1 MSASIG
7 QSIEAVCKEKG
18 IDRDVVI
25 EAVKEAVRAAARKQF
40 KSGEE
45 IQVEWSPETGL
56 EIFASKVVVET
67 VENEGRELSLGEA
80 RELAGDEV
88 EIGDELQ
95 LPLPVEDMGR
105 IAAQTAK
112 QILFQKVRDAERAN
126 IYEQYIDKVGDLV
139 NGYVKRFE
147 RGDIIVDLGTVE
159 ALLPRN
165 QQSRGE
171 TWNQGE
177 RIRVVIDDVSKESK
191 GPQVIVSRTSPEIL
205 KRLFEMEVPE
215 IYDGTVVIKS
225 AVREPGERAKIAV
238 ASTERDV
245 DPVGACVGMKGS
257 RVQAIIRELRGE
269 KIDIIEWSDEPSVF
283 AANALSPAKVNQVRI
298 TDIEHRQM
306 EVIVNEDQLSL
317 AIGKRG
323 QNVRLATKLVG
334 WNIDIRSEEELKREV
349 AAQMGAMIASGESVP
364 LERLEGM
371 NPAMVSTLADHGID
385 DIESLA
391 NATVDD
397 IADFLDVSIDQAE
410 ALIGAAQTVV
420 ESARVAAESEGAE
433 GEEAQSEETGEAG
446 AASEQTP
453 ASAEAGVT
461 ESSVDAVAAAGG
473 AGTGGEEPP
482 GVEGERP
489 AAGPEGE
496 TGFESEEGRTVEQ
509 HAASFEAD
517 PNADAGE
524 VEPSEAMIAEGYDEA
539 VETQPPFMAEDLSPD
554 NLLAKDAA
562 EPVAA
567 TEVEQMS
574 ADELLLQGAGRD
586 LRPDTITP
594 APDIFSA
601 EAAVIQNHGAY
612 TEEERPSTLDA
623 ETSGV
628 AGATVREGEEADEE
642 SLVAPAALDE
652 TEEGETE
659 VASPVADLGGEASA
673 PEVQVSSAPT
683 PAGRGEPTPVE
694 NVAEDEAE
702 DASGN
707 VE

>member
-7 QSIEAVCKEKG
+7 QSIDAVCKEKG
-18 IDRDVVI
+18 IDREVVI
-25 EAVKEAVRAAARKQF
+25 EAIKEAVRAAARKQF

-45 IQVEWSPETGL
+45 VQVEWAPESGL
-56 EIFASKVVVET
+56 EVFASKVVVEA
-67 VENEGRELSLGEA
+67 VENPGRELSLEEA

-88 EIGDELQ
+88 EVGDELQ
-95 LPLPVEDMGR
+95 LPLPVEEMGR

-112 QILFQKVRDAERAN
+112 QILFQKVRDAERQN
-126 IYEQYIDKVGDLV
+126 IYEQYIDKVGDIV

-159 ALLPRN
+159 AILPRKE
-165 QQSRGE
+165 QSRGE
-171 TWNQGE
+171 QWNQGE
-177 RIRVVIDDVSKESK
+177 RIRVVIEDVSKESK
-191 GPQVIVSRTSPEIL
+191 GPQVMVSRTSSELL

-298 TDIEHRQM
+298 TDIERRQM

-349 AAQMGAMIASGESVP
+349 AAQMGAMIASGEAVP
-364 LERLEGM
+364 LEKLEGM
-371 NPAMVSTLADHGID
+371 NPAMVATLADHGVS

-397 IADFLDVSIDQAE
+397 IAEFLDVSIDQAE
-410 ALIGAAQTVV
+410 ALIGAAQAVV
-420 ESARVAAESEGAE
+420 ESARAAAESESAE
-433 GEEAQSEETGEAG
+433 GEAAEGAPAEAG
-446 AASEQTP
+446 ATAETAQAAPVESPATEEANAS
-453 ASAEAGVT
+453 
-461 ESSVDAVAAAGG
+461 
-473 AGTGGEEPP
+473 
-482 GVEGERP
+482 
-489 AAGPEGE
+489 AAGPPEGE
-496 TGFESEEGRTVEQ
+496 MAEEGGEGRTVEQ
-509 HAASFEAD
+509 HAASVEAD
-517 PNADAGE
+517 PNAEVGE

-539 VETQPPFMAEDLSPD
+539 VETRPPFLAEDLSPD
-554 NLLAKDAA
+554 NILAQDAA
-562 EPVAA
+562 EPVAL
-567 TEVEQMS
+567 TEAEQMS
-574 ADELLLQGAGRD
+574 PDELLLQGAGRD

-594 APDIFSA
+594 APDIFST
-601 EAAVIQNHGAY
+601 EAAVIQNTGAFV
-612 TEEERPSTLDA
+612 EEERPSTLDVVSA
-623 ETSGV
+623 SVE
-628 AGATVREGEEADEE
+628 GATVRESGEEYED
-642 SLVAPAALDE
+642 SPI
-652 TEEGETE
+652 
-659 VASPVADLGGEASA
+659 SPVADLGGEASA
-673 PEVQVSSAPT
+673 PEIQVSSEPTARSEGT
-683 PAGRGEPTPVE
+683 PAPVE
-694 NVAEDEAE
+694 NVADHEAE
-702 DASGN
+702 DASSN
-707 VE
+707 E

>member
-7 QSIEAVCKEKG
+7 QSIDAVCKEKG
-18 IDRDVVI
+18 IDREVVI

-45 IQVEWSPETGL
+45 IQVEWAPETGL

-67 VENEGRELSLGEA
+67 VENPGRELSLDEA
-80 RELAGDEV
+80 KELAGDEV
-88 EIGDELQ
+88 EVGDELQ

-159 ALLPRN
+159 SVLTRSG
-165 QQSRGE
+165 QSRGE
-171 TWNQGE
+171 QWNQGE
-177 RIRVVIDDVSKESK
+177 RVRVVIDDVSKESK
-191 GPQVIVSRTSPEIL
+191 GPQVVVSRTSPELL

-364 LERLEGM
+364 LERLQGM
-371 NPAMVSTLADHGID
+371 NPTMVSTLADHGVG
-385 DIESLA
+385 DIEGLA

-397 IADFLDVSIDQAE
+397 IAEFLDVSIDQAE
-410 ALIGAAQTVV
+410 ALIGAAAAVV
-420 ESARVAAESEGAE
+420 ESAR
-433 GEEAQSEETGEAG
+433 
-446 AASEQTP
+446 
-453 ASAEAGVT
+453 ASAEA
-461 ESSVDAVAAAGG
+461 EAAEGE
-473 AGTGGEEPP
+473 GGEESPETAEAST
-482 GVEGERP
+482 EGE
-489 AAGPEGE
+489 AVEESGEGQ
-496 TGFESEEGRTVEQ
+496 TIEQ
-509 HAASFEAD
+509 HAVSVEAD
-517 PNADAGE
+517 PDAE
-524 VEPSEAMIAEGYDEA
+524 QRDVEPSEASIAEGYDEA
-539 VETQPPFMAEDLSPD
+539 ARTRPPFLAEDLSPD
-554 NLLAKDAA
+554 NILAKESAD
-562 EPVAA
+562 PVAM

-574 ADELLLQGAGRD
+574 ADELILQGAGRD

-594 APDIFSA
+594 APDIFST
-601 EAAVIQNHGAY
+601 EAAVIQNTGSY

-623 ETSGV
+623 EGSGV
-628 AGATVREGEEADEE
+628 PGGIVQESDEE
-642 SLVAPAALDE
+642 YED
-652 TEEGETE
+652 
-659 VASPVADLGGEASA
+659 SPVSPRGDVAGEASA
-673 PEVQVSSAPT
+673 PEVQTSSEPAAPSE
-683 PAGRGEPTPVE
+683 GEPAPVE
-694 NVAEDEAE
+694 NVSDDEAD
-702 DASGN
+702 DAPA

>member
-7 QSIEAVCKEKG
+7 QSIDAVCKEHG
-18 IDRDVVI
+18 IDRDIVI

-45 IQVEWSPETGL
+45 IQVEWTPETGL
-56 EIFASKVVVET
+56 EIFASKVVVEE
-67 VENEGRELSLGEA
+67 VENAGRELSLDEA
-80 RELAGDEV
+80 KELAGDEV
-88 EIGDELQ
+88 EVGDELQ
-95 LPLPVEDMGR
+95 LPMPMEDMGR

-112 QILFQKVRDAERAN
+112 QILFQKVRDAVRAN
-126 IYEQYIDKVGDLV
+126 VYEQYIDKVGDLV

-159 ALLPRN
+159 SVLPRN

-171 TWNQGE
+171 QWNQGE

-191 GPQVIVSRTSPEIL
+191 GPQVVTSRTSPELL

-215 IYDGTVVIKS
+215 IYDSTVVIKS

-238 ASTERDV
+238 SSTERDV

-349 AAQMGAMIASGESVP
+349 AAQMGAMIASGEAVP
-364 LERLEGM
+364 LERLQGM
-371 NPAMVSTLADHGID
+371 NPAMVSTLADHGVG
-385 DIESLA
+385 DIEALA
-391 NATVDD
+391 TATVDD
-397 IADFLDVSIDQAE
+397 IAEFLDVSIDQAE
-410 ALIGAAQTVV
+410 ALIGAAQAVV
-420 ESARVAAESEGAE
+420 ESARATGEGEEGAAE
-433 GEEAQSEETGEAG
+433 GEGEGGGESAAEASAGGEAG
-446 AASEQTP
+446 EGQ
-453 ASAEAGVT
+453 E
-461 ESSVDAVAAAGG
+461 EGG
-473 AGTGGEEPP
+473 A
-482 GVEGERP
+482 
-489 AAGPEGE
+489 
-496 TGFESEEGRTVEQ
+496 VEQ
-509 HAASFEAD
+509 NAVSVEAD
-517 PNADAGE
+517 PDADARE

-539 VETQPPFMAEDLSPD
+539 VRTRPPFLAEDLSEG
-554 NLLAKDAA
+554 NILAQESAD
-562 EPVAA
+562 PVAM

-574 ADELLLQGAGRD
+574 ADELILQGAGRD

-594 APDIFSA
+594 APDIFST
-601 EAAVIQNHGAY
+601 EAAVIQNTGSFV
-612 TEEERPSTLDA
+612 EEERPSTLDA
-623 ETSGV
+623 EGRGISGGV
-628 AGATVREGEEADEE
+628 QMSDDGGED
-642 SLVAPAALDE
+642 
-652 TEEGETE
+652 
-659 VASPVADLGGEASA
+659 SPVSPRGDFATEASA
-673 PEVQVSSAPT
+673 PEAQTSSEPSAR
-683 PAGRGEPTPVE
+683 AEGEPAPAE
-694 NVAEDEAE
+694 NIADDEAE
-702 DASGN
+702 DASAN